1 MVTGRGRTV
10 IVIWQRPLSYK
21 NPLINQLIII
31 ICHNSCFWTFYECYF
46 VNWFRNLNKA
56 EPHSRCI
63 KSRQLQSKDKSRSLN
78 PGSHFNKGLPLSPL
92 ITLVGSSRRGLP
104 FKTYRSQ
111 NTFSLYANC
120 RFYCEYNNTSTLLT
134 GDMVTETLS
143 IFFKNY
149 KRELIVFCLMVICH
163 CQN

>member
-10 IVIWQRPLSYK
+10 IVIRIPPLSYI
-21 NPLINQLIII
+21 NPLINQSIII
-31 ICHNSCFWTFYECYF
+31 ICHNSCNWTFYGC
-46 VNWFRNLNKA
+46 WFRNFNKA
-56 EPHSRCI
+56 VPHSRCI

-92 ITLVGSSRRGLP
+92 IPLLRSSRRGLP
-104 FKTYRSQ
+104 FKIYRSQ
-111 NTFSLYANC
+111 NTFSLYANY
-120 RFYCEYNNTSTLLT
+120 RFYCEYNNTSSLLT

-149 KRELIVFCLMVICH
+149 KRKLIVFYLMVICL
-163 CQN
+163 CQIYID